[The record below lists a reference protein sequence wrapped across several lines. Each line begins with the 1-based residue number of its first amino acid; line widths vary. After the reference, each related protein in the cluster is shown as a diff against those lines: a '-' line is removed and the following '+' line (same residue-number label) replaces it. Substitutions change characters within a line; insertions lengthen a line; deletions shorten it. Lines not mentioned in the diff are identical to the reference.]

1 MMEQIVGWVVGILF
15 IASLPYTIY
24 FNIIQISSKW
34 KCRKKHY
41 NEFFNRCHESECK
54 FSDYCQCYR
63 HVLTEEEA
71 AELYKKLEEYEAQIQ
86 ERQNIGVRSSL

>member
-1 MMEQIVGWVVGILF
+1 MFEQIVGWVVGIFF

-41 NEFFNRCHESECK
+41 NEYFNRCYERECK
-54 FSDYCQCYR
+54 FSNYCGCYR

-71 AELYKKLEEYEAQIQ
+71 AELYKKLEEYEAQI
-86 ERQNIGVRSSL
+86 EGHQNIGVGSSL